1 MLTACDPIKE
11 DGTFDVDNYTSSNLL
26 DGAEFSQYADQA
38 CTTPQADGN
47 YIKYNIPNASGI
59 YIYYIKADGSE
70 FKLTSGASGGVFNFV
85 PARGSDPN
93 QKVYIRFIGSD
104 NKAVEIDKTFNVYV
118 AQELD
123 PEIRLLA
130 SDHDWELERA
140 NPVKESFSVPATTK
154 CWGDWHLEIYQIRKH
169 ELGGYSAY
177 VQAGNRSAG
186 GSRTFFIPRS
196 YLKLPWEEF
205 LDKYLDLVSPGP
217 FYVSRANLENAEGL
231 KEFLGFKV

>member
-1 MLTACDPIKE
+1 MCVKRDSDMNEKFPYGYELDAYIDKAFEMMKE
-11 DGTFDVDNYTSSNLL
+11 DFPWATRDMIAKQTYYGIEKVGDDYQYVSYYWPGDGTLKAHTKDVDCEGFL
-26 DGAEFSQYADQA
+26 
-38 CTTPQADGN
+38 
-47 YIKYNIPNASGI
+47 
-59 YIYYIKADGSE
+59 
-70 FKLTSGASGGVFNFV
+70 
-85 PARGSDPN
+85 
-93 QKVYIRFIGSD
+93 
-104 NKAVEIDKTFNVYV
+104 
-118 AQELD
+118 
-123 PEIRLLA
+123 RLLA

-217 FYVSRANLENAEGL
+217 FYVSRADLENAEGL

>member
-1 MLTACDPIKE
+1 MCVKRDSDMNEKFPYGYELDAYIDKAFEMMKE
-11 DGTFDVDNYTSSNLL
+11 DFPWATRDMISKQTYYGIEKVGDDYQYVSYYWPGDGTLKAHTKDVDCNGFL
-26 DGAEFSQYADQA
+26 
-38 CTTPQADGN
+38 
-47 YIKYNIPNASGI
+47 
-59 YIYYIKADGSE
+59 
-70 FKLTSGASGGVFNFV
+70 
-85 PARGSDPN
+85 
-93 QKVYIRFIGSD
+93 
-104 NKAVEIDKTFNVYV
+104 
-118 AQELD
+118 
-123 PEIRLLA
+123 RLLA

-217 FYVSRANLENAEGL
+217 FYVSRADLENAEGL